1 MKVGLRGPSPRK
13 MLAARVLWRRAVQP
27 RLGVK
32 APWGSLRNTGPSR
45 DWGTLL
51 EGARKVRSRII
62 MNPMPQAKCCGS
74 FSRPRRRR
82 RRADFGIACLLP
94 CVTH

>member
-45 DWGTLL
+45 DW
-51 EGARKVRSRII
+51 ARFWREPGRFVHGLS
-62 MNPMPQAKCCGS
+62 
-74 FSRPRRRR
+74 
-82 RRADFGIACLLP
+82 
-94 CVTH
+94 

>member
-1 MKVGLRGPSPRK
+1 VKVGLRGPSPRK

-27 RLGVK
+27 PPAGQSAVGIVAEHWTIEGL
-32 APWGSLRNTGPSR
+32 
-45 DWGTLL
+45 GTLL

>member
-1 MKVGLRGPSPRK
+1 VKVGLRGPSPRK

-62 MNPMPQAKCCGS
+62 MNPMLKRNAAVLFRDPDAAGDELIS
-74 FSRPRRRR
+74 ASP
-82 RRADFGIACLLP
+82 
-94 CVTH
+94 VSSHV

>member
-45 DWGTLL
+45 DWHASGGSP
-51 EGARKVRSRII
+51 E
-62 MNPMPQAKCCGS
+62 GS
-74 FSRPRRRR
+74 FTDYHEPDASSEMLRFFFATPT
-82 RRADFGIACLLP
+82 P
-94 CVTH
+94 PETS

>member
-27 RLGVK
+27 
-32 APWGSLRNTGPSR
+32 AWGSKRRGDR
-45 DWGTLL
+45 CGTLDHR
-51 EGARKVRSRII
+51 GTGRASRGSRKVRSRII

-74 FSRPRRRR
+74 FSRPD
-82 RRADFGIACLLP
+82 AAGDELISASP
-94 CVTH
+94 ISSHA

>member
-27 RLGVK
+27 AWGQSAVGIVAEHWTIEGLGH
-32 APWGSLRNTGPSR
+32 ASRGS
-45 DWGTLL
+45 
-51 EGARKVRSRII
+51 RKVRSRII